1 MKCRKTAI
9 DLLEGSQEGHGH
21 RCQCPRPAT
30 FHWKVNR
37 LPATYPC
44 GLDVDLGKLQVSG
57 WKLKKKGRGWGREG
71 DSSAK
76 PYYISHCTPTAQA
89 FKEKESLQTGHA
101 PRVFCQPLASAHTT
115 YLGSNLHPYQ
125 DL

>member
-89 FKEKESLQTGHA
+89 FKEVNPNKSTL
-101 PRVFCQPLASAHTT
+101 
-115 YLGSNLHPYQ
+115 
-125 DL
+125 